1 MDSYRTGLLQQGR
14 QMECGLAKSFS
25 PELTTQ
31 AKRRLDHSQLLLL
44 PWSQWAEIWENV
56 PKISRNVPK
65 MSQSGHFETFSG
77 HFTSKKLINVIKVSC
92 TNDEQDLF
100 KKPLKICFW
109 LFQHHIIFCTI
120 FAFLTHYVP
129 ATSSLKTLEG
139 AWSSVKYRENYI
151 IRIIT

>member
-44 PWSQWAEIWENV
+44 PRSQWAKIWENV

-65 MSQSGHFETFSG
+65 MSRLGYFETFLG
-77 HFTSKKLINVIKVSC
+77 HFTLKRLINVIKVSC
-92 TNDEQDLF
+92 TKDKQDLF

-109 LFQHHIIFCTI
+109 LFPTTITWILYYFCI
-120 FAFLTHYVP
+120 LNPLCPCYFFFKNIGGGLV
-129 ATSSLKTLEG
+129 
-139 AWSSVKYRENYI
+139 I
-151 IRIIT
+151 C